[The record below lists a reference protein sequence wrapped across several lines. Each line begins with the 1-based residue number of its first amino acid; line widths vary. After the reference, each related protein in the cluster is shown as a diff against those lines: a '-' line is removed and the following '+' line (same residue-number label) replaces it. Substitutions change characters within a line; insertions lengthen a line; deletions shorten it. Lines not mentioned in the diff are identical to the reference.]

1 MDTDMFVGEKMN
13 SLPLSPRASL
23 KEAEEEE
30 EETTTGNK
38 RKRR

>member
-30 EETTTGNK
+30 ETTTGNK